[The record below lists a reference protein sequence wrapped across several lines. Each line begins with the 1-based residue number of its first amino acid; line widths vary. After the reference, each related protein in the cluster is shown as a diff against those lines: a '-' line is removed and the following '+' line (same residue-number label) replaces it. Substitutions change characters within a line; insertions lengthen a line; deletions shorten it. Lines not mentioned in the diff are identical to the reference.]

1 MKDSHLNTQLYNIN
15 QAYEKGIISQQEKEI
30 LIHSI
35 IEDSDIENSRSTPI
49 ITNNHV

>member
-15 QAYEKGIISQQEKEI
+15 QAYEKEI